1 MSRSSKRCNTP
12 LRWCRAA
19 IVATTLAFGL
29 WLSPGAVQ
37 AAGPRDAVSDAYI
50 TAFEQSNNFEFG
62 AALGTLD
69 TAISNAKSSGLGDDP
84 SLAKMYAMKAG
95 LLWAETQD
103 RGQALQACIDA
114 IRLDYNVKLPIELAP
129 PELLA
134 IFNEARASLPQ
145 PTDAVVHT
153 IPPGT
158 PNADIEFIAVA
169 NASLPLGSSIVMYW
183 RPAGTDGE
191 FTGEEMLNDGEGN
204 WGAFTLPVD
213 KHQGNDV
220 EYFFYAFDPS
230 QQVIVNRGDKR
241 NPLVLKMDEN
251 AAVPAGAATAD
262 GGDGDDGNDDDG
274 DEEKPKKKK
283 SSGKSSLPRVFIN
296 LGIGTGLGI
305 ARGTAELTYEQYTP
319 GIPGAVYGPPEQACA
334 IERWYAGR
342 TPLAGDQLTF
352 ASHLQE
358 IEAFGAVPYTPGDE
372 AERTALA
379 SAYDPAYCG
388 RRHPVSTGFALAPFH
403 IAPELGIRV
412 GKRVVVSVFGRFQVV
427 TGSNVETDDTRLG
440 RPESFSTQVKAASP
454 PGFRQRPSFTWA
466 AGAKVKYF
474 FGKDERKFRL
484 FAGGFAGYGQ
494 ARLRVPM
501 NFSNDRNGNSV
512 PDRGETA
519 LHGPID
525 PDTGFVDPNNCV
537 PVWPYNGGCSQEES
551 AAEVLISQ
559 SVRNV
564 TAADDERIDTVVIGP
579 AMFGAVF
586 GFNYQIHK
594 NFAFFMELNV
604 GGWVPDTSSL
614 LFDLNLGPAITF

>member
-1 MSRSSKRCNTP
+1 MRRF
-12 LRWCRAA
+12 RAA
-19 IVATTLAFGL
+19 IVASTLAFGL

-37 AAGPRDAVSDAYI
+37 AAGPRDAVADAYI
-50 TAFEQSNNFEFG
+50 TAFEQSNNFEYP

-69 TAISNAKSSGLGDDP
+69 TAISNGIAAGLGDDP
-84 SLAKMYAMKAG
+84 SLAKMYTMKAG
-95 LLWAETQD
+95 ILWAETNN
-103 RGQALQACIDA
+103 RGQTLQACIDA
-114 IRLDYNVKLPIELAP
+114 FRLDYNAKVPIELASP
-129 PELLA
+129 DVTA
-134 IFNEARASLPQ
+134 ICDEARASIPR
-145 PTDAVVHT
+145 PSDAVVHT
-153 IPPGT
+153 VPVGT
-158 PNADIEFIAVA
+158 PNADIEFVAVA
-169 NASLPLGSSIVMYW
+169 NATLPLGSSIVMYW
-183 RPAGTDGE
+183 RAAGTDGE
-191 FTGEEMLNDGEGN
+191 FAGEEMLNDGEGN
-204 WGAFTLPVD
+204 WGAFTLPVS
-213 KHQGNDV
+213 KHQGSDI

-241 NPLVLKMDEN
+241 NPLLLKMDEN
-251 AAVPAGAATAD
+251 AAVPAGAVGD
-262 GGDGDDGNDDDG
+262 GGDGDQG
-274 DEEKPKKKK
+274 DQDEGGEDKPKKKKK

-319 GIPGAVYGPPEQACA
+319 GIPGAVYGAPEQACA

-358 IEAFGAVPYTPGDE
+358 IEAFNAVPYTPGDE
-372 AERTALA
+372 AARTALA
-379 SAYDPAYCG
+379 SAYDPQYCG

-412 GKRVVVSVFGRFQVV
+412 GKRVVVSLFGRFQLV

-519 LHGPID
+519 LHGP
-525 PDTGFVDPNNCV
+525 VDPTTGLVLPDSCV
-537 PVWPYNGGCSQEES
+537 PVWPYNGGCTPGPDSD
-551 AAEVLISQ
+551 AEITLSQ